1 MNRRSVPWVGE
12 EDVALLTDLYE
23 LTMAQAY
30 WRDGR
35 NEPAVFSLFVRTLP
49 RVRNYL
55 LACGVADAL
64 ALLETFRFSQE
75 ALEYLEGTGRFAR
88 DFLDWL
94 AELRFTGDVHAVP
107 DGTPVFANEP
117 IMEVE
122 APLIEAQIVE
132 TILMNQVQV
141 QTLLASKAA
150 RVVRAAAGRQ
160 VVDFGLRRA
169 QGADAGLKGA
179 RAFWVAGVDA
189 TSNVLAGKVYG
200 MPIAG
205 TMAHSYVQ
213 SFDHELDAFRA
224 FARVYPETI
233 LLVDTYDTL
242 EGVRHVVQLARELGD
257 DFRVRAIRLDSGD
270 LAELAFRAREI
281 LDEAG
286 LERVEIFA
294 SGGLD
299 EYRVAE
305 IVARG
310 APITGFGVGTS
321 MAVASDAP
329 AMDVA
334 YKLTEYAG
342 RGRLKLS
349 PGKQLLPGR
358 KQVFRMEEGGRAVRD
373 VMARRDEE
381 LEGRPLLRP
390 AMAGGRVIDESFLD
404 LALARE
410 RAREEIAKLPDRIQA
425 LEPAEPRY
433 PVEVSEALRAYGEEV
448 GETVG

>member
-1 MNRRSVPWVGE
+1 LGRCCQRSRYRRPAAGGVPGRWPSAIFRPERQPHSTEGVVMNRRSVPWVGE

-30 WRDGR
+30 WRDGM

-64 ALLETFRFSQE
+64 VLLESFRFSQE
-75 ALEYLEGTGRFAR
+75 SLEYLEGTGRFAR

-94 AELRFTGDVHAVP
+94 SGLRFTGNVHAVP
-107 DGTPVFANEP
+107 DGTPVFGNEP
-117 IMEVE
+117 IMAVE
-122 APLIEAQIVE
+122 APPIGAQVVEA
-132 TILMNQVQV
+132 ILMTQVPG
-141 QTLLASKAA
+141 
-150 RVVRAAAGRQ
+150 RVVRAAGGRR

-189 TSNVLAGKVYG
+189 TSNVLAGNVYG
-200 MPIAG
+200 LPISG

-242 EGVRHVVQLARELGD
+242 EGVRHVVELARELGD
-257 DFRVRAIRLDSGD
+257 DFKVRAIRLDSGD
-270 LAELAFRAREI
+270 LAELAFRSREI
-281 LDEAG
+281 LDAAG

-321 MAVASDAP
+321 MAVSSDVP

-334 YKLTEYAG
+334 
-342 RGRLKLS
+342 
-349 PGKQLLPGR
+349 
-358 KQVFRMEEGGRAVRD
+358 
-373 VMARRDEE
+373 
-381 LEGRPLLRP
+381 
-390 AMAGGRVIDESFLD
+390 
-404 LALARE
+404 
-410 RAREEIAKLPDRIQA
+410 
-425 LEPAEPRY
+425 
-433 PVEVSEALRAYGEEV
+433 
-448 GETVG
+448 

>member
-30 WRDGR
+30 WRDGM

-64 ALLETFRFSQE
+64 VLLESFRFSQE
-75 ALEYLEGTGRFAR
+75 SLEYLEGTGRFAR

-94 AELRFTGDVHAVP
+94 SGLRFTGNVHAVP
-107 DGTPVFANEP
+107 DGTPVFGNEP

-150 RVVRAAAGRQ
+150 RVVRAAGGRR

-200 MPIAG
+200 LPISG

-242 EGVRHVVQLARELGD
+242 EGVRHVVELARELGD
-257 DFRVRAIRLDSGD
+257 DFKVRAIRLDSGD
-270 LAELAFRAREI
+270 LAELAFRSREI
-281 LDEAG
+281 LDAAG

-321 MAVASDAP
+321 MAVSSDVP

-342 RGRLKLS
+342 RGRLS
-349 PGKQLLPGR
+349 SRRASNCCRAASRCSASRRAGARCGR
-358 KQVFRMEEGGRAVRD
+358 DGAARRGAGRAAAAAADHDGRTRHRRVVPRPRPG
-373 VMARRDEE
+373 AR
-381 LEGRPLLRP
+381 
-390 AMAGGRVIDESFLD
+390 AGAG
-404 LALARE
+404 
-410 RAREEIAKLPDRIQA
+410 
-425 LEPAEPRY
+425 
-433 PVEVSEALRAYGEEV
+433 
-448 GETVG
+448 